1 MRRSARL
8 FLAAALC
15 LTPAA
20 AFADQ
25 YQFLS
30 SPEKDL
36 NRIFRVDKV
45 TGEVGAC
52 QYTLSPGKSDVAPG
66 AIGLTLC
73 FPAGEGAGPQ
83 DPSEYALIASHHEQ
97 EGGVWRLDVRKGTMS
112 ICYVLTQDDYN
123 KVVCTPPAK

>member
-8 FLAAALC
+8 VLAAILSLA
-15 LTPAA
+15 PAA

-25 YQFLS
+25 YDFLAA
-30 SPEKDL
+30 PQKDL
-36 NRIFRVDKV
+36 NRIFRLDKI

-52 QYTLSPGKSDVAPG
+52 QYALSPGKTDIAPG
-66 AIGLTLC
+66 AVGITLC

-83 DPSEYALIASHHEQ
+83 DPSEYALIASHHEG
-97 EGGVWRLDVRKGTMS
+97 EGGVWRLDLRKGTMS

-123 KVVCTPPAK
+123 KVVCTPAAK